1 MASVRLAGL
10 CLVTASLVVSAPV
23 LVFTGLVLDYFYHA
37 RSFVIV
43 TSWSWVTWS
52 GTQTTDLISSDI
64 LLNTTSI

>member
-23 LVFTGLVLDYFYHA
+23 LVFSGLVLDYFYHA

-43 TSWSWVTWS
+43 TSWSWVT
-52 GTQTTDLISSDI
+52 GAVHRPL
-64 LLNTTSI
+64 TSFRQIFC